1 MKIKYFPGFIAC
13 FILFTNVCPSAP
25 QAQQTLTGGYNAVSV
40 DNKEVVAAA
49 AFAIEAQ
56 KKAIQ
61 EKTGGKPANLEL
73 VKILKAEQQV
83 VAGMNYRLNLK
94 VKLNGKEKTAET
106 IVWWQAWRQPN
117 PYHLTSWTW
126 E

>member
-1 MKIKYFPGFIAC
+1 MKIKYFLNFIAC

-25 QAQQTLTGGYNAVSV
+25 QAQQTLTGGYNTVPV

-73 VKILKAEQQV
+73 ITILKAEQQV
-83 VAGMNYRLNLK
+83 VAGMNYRLTLK

-106 IVWWQAWRQPN
+106 IVWWQAWRRPN
-117 PYHLTSWTW
+117 PYQLTSWAW

>member
-1 MKIKYFPGFIAC
+1 MKIKYFLNFIAC

-25 QAQQTLTGGYNAVSV
+25 QAQQTLTGGYNTVRV
-40 DNKEVVAAA
+40 DDKEVVAAA

-73 VKILKAEQQV
+73 VTILKAEQQV
-83 VAGMNYRLNLK
+83 VAGINYRLNLK

-117 PYHLTSWTW
+117 PYQVTSWTW

>member
-1 MKIKYFPGFIAC
+1 MKIKYFLNFIAC

-25 QAQQTLTGGYNAVSV
+25 QAQQTLTGGYNTVPV

-61 EKTGGKPANLEL
+61 EKTGGKPANLDL
-73 VKILKAEQQV
+73 ITILKAEQQV
-83 VAGMNYRLNLK
+83 VAGMNYRLTLK

-106 IVWWQAWRQPN
+106 IVWWQAWRRPN
-117 PYHLTSWTW
+117 PYQLTSWAW

>member
-1 MKIKYFPGFIAC
+1 MKIKYFLNFIAC

-25 QAQQTLTGGYNAVSV
+25 QAQQTLTGGYNTVPV

-73 VKILKAEQQV
+73 ITILKAEQQV
-83 VAGMNYRLNLK
+83 VAGMNYRLTLK

-106 IVWWQAWRQPN
+106 IVWRQAWRQPN
-117 PYHLTSWTW
+117 PYQVTSWTW